1 METSSKT
8 QSRKDLL
15 NIYLKE
21 TGKAAVDLS
30 TLESLR
36 QSWFELGY
44 REGYRMGAQGEE
56 FTNENIEKHYRQ
68 IRGKYD

>member
-1 METSSKT
+1 MSSKP

-15 NIYLKE
+15 NIYLRE

-36 QSWFELGY
+36 QSWFELGCK
-44 REGYRMGAQGEE
+44 EGYRMEAQGEE
-56 FTNENIEKHYRQ
+56 FTNENLKDHYYH